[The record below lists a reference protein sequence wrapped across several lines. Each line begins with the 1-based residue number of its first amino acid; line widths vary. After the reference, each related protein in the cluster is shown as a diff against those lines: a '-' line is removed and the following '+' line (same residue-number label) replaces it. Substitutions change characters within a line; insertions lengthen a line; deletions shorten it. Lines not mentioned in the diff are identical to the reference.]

1 MGRVKDWLMEMEE
14 DAQYL
19 GREDW
24 IEKHGETQLD
34 VYNEVQQELFLMRSQ
49 DYNAE

>member
-1 MGRVKDWLMEMEE
+1 MDMEE

-19 GREDW
+19 SREDW

-34 VYNEVQQELFLMRSQ
+34 VYYVSKVIQEKYEEKLSLMRSQ
-49 DYNAE
+49 DYNDN

>member
-1 MGRVKDWLMEMEE
+1 MGGVKSWLMDMEE

-19 GREDW
+19 SREDW

-34 VYNEVQQELFLMRSQ
+34 VYNEVQQELSLMRSQ